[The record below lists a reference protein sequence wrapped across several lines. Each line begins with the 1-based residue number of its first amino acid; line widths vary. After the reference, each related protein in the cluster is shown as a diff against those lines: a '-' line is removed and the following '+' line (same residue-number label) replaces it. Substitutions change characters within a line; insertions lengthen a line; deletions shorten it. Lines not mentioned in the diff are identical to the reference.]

1 MSKAVLDASVIL
13 AVLGQER
20 GTEVVLR
27 LLGDTA
33 VSTVN
38 LAEVL
43 GKLMSRGVPERD
55 AWEGASSL
63 ATEVVDFDREQAR
76 LVGALAPETKALG
89 LSLCDRACLA
99 LGILLK
105 LPVYTTE
112 QAWKNLKV
120 GVRVHVIR

>member
-1 MSKAVLDASVIL
+1 MLDASVIL
-13 AVLGQER
+13 AVLGREP
-20 GTEVVLR
+20 GTEAVLR

-38 LAEVL
+38 LAEVQ

-63 ATEVVDFDREQAR
+63 AAEVVDFDREQAW
-76 LVGALAPETKALG
+76 LVGALAPQTRALG
-89 LSLCDRACLA
+89 LSLGDRACLA

-105 LPVYTTE
+105 LPVYTTDG
-112 QAWKNLKV
+112 AWKNLKL
-120 GVRVHVIR
+120 GVKVHLVR